1 MKWTN
6 EQVEYAKR
14 KREMGHSMAEIAHEM
29 SIDFGEQITRIAV
42 ESKLKRERNKN
53 KNISFQVAESKEVKS
68 ETDLDSL
75 STLEK
80 ISDLNNA
87 TNDEIVKAHG
97 FDPEKFELLSVNS
110 GVWQQGA
117 KDGVRD
123 LVKSS
128 IKVKPRTVISEKSL
142 EQLIKDNVEPY
153 IVESARI
160 EQTIDRNLVIPLADI
175 HFGITSFDDIYD
187 KLNELLRIIISNQYD
202 EIVVE
207 NIGDYFHSDKIN
219 TTETVR
225 GTILDDVN
233 MVQAIEDG
241 MRFMSSILKV
251 ALNHA
256 NKVSVKSIGGNHSFD
271 NEYLFMKWVEERFPQ
286 VDVEVT
292 NKYRTAYMLGNVLI
306 MVQHGDVA
314 KKEVE
319 LLLATEYPMLWG
331 QKSVAE
337 VHRGHLHTEKI
348 TDNHGVIVRQFGTPK
363 KEDKYEIKNGWTGNT
378 KELVALEYSEN
389 KLKTEYHI

>member
-14 KREMGHSMAEIAHEM
+14 KREMGYSMAEIAHEM

-53 KNISFQVAESKEVKS
+53 KNISFQVAESQEVKS

-87 TNDEIVKAHG
+87 TNDEIVEAHG

-153 IVESARI
+153 IIA
-160 EQTIDRNLVIPLADI
+160 
-175 HFGITSFDDIYD
+175 H
-187 KLNELLRIIISNQYD
+187 K
-202 EIVVE
+202 
-207 NIGDYFHSDKIN
+207 SD
-219 TTETVR
+219 
-225 GTILDDVN
+225 
-233 MVQAIEDG
+233 
-241 MRFMSSILKV
+241 
-251 ALNHA
+251 
-256 NKVSVKSIGGNHSFD
+256 
-271 NEYLFMKWVEERFPQ
+271 
-286 VDVEVT
+286 
-292 NKYRTAYMLGNVLI
+292 
-306 MVQHGDVA
+306 
-314 KKEVE
+314 
-319 LLLATEYPMLWG
+319 
-331 QKSVAE
+331 
-337 VHRGHLHTEKI
+337 
-348 TDNHGVIVRQFGTPK
+348 
-363 KEDKYEIKNGWTGNT
+363 
-378 KELVALEYSEN
+378 
-389 KLKTEYHI
+389 